1 MMPEPPEFE
10 PMFVRE
16 LCIGRNMVRM
26 MRALTSWRRR
36 ATLGGGTFPRAAGC
50 TRAAVG
56 VQPRPVGP
64 WLTVT
69 VPAGRYP
76 VTVALARFDE
86 PAGSE
91 LAPQP

>member
-1 MMPEPPEFE
+1 VAPSHGRLVAREPLWVSNLDP
-10 PMFVRE
+10 
-16 LCIGRNMVRM
+16 
-26 MRALTSWRRR
+26 S
-36 ATLGGGTFPRAAGC
+36 AAGF
-50 TRAAVG
+50 
-56 VQPRPVGP
+56 
-64 WLTVT
+64 TVT